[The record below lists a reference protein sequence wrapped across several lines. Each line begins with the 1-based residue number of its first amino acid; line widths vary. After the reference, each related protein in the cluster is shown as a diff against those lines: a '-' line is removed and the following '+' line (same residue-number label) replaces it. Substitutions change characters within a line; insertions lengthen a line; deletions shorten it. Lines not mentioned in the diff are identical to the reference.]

1 MIGPVGIIGT
11 LEYLPELIRLSNHN
25 IVVCL
30 AAFHFLD
37 LILENLSFQSSDHNH
52 RVLQWLSQLKFGI
65 KSIKLSFTKV
75 YVFQE
80 GHKSL
85 TKYSSFFEVYQ
96 IYFLQLKFSSYYFVL
111 PTLNI
116 ILLNTVCLIL
126 LYSNFP
132 KLLF

>member
-65 KSIKLSFTKV
+65 KSTKLEFSRV

-85 TKYSSFFEVYQ
+85 TKYSSFFEVY
-96 IYFLQLKFSSYYFVL
+96 
-111 PTLNI
+111 
-116 ILLNTVCLIL
+116 
-126 LYSNFP
+126 
-132 KLLF
+132 